1 MFADLGL
8 FDILCLG
15 VALLSCLIGMWRG
28 FAFEVLSLAAWAGAF
43 FAAQWGSVM
52 IEPFWPQQWLAGNAR
67 ARHILALVAIFL
79 LALLLLGLCASA
91 ARSGMKKTGLRPFD
105 RILGM
110 AFGLLRAIL
119 LLWALTVVIWL
130 TPLHNHAWWKQSR
143 MAPLLDGSLRMMA
156 PLLPASL
163 KQWLPPALHGS
174 SLHIFEY

>member
-130 TPLHNHAWWKQSR
+130 TPL
-143 MAPLLDGSLRMMA
+143 LDGSLRMMA

-174 SLHIFEY
+174 SLHISEY

>member
-1 MFADLGL
+1 MG
-8 FDILCLG
+8 
-15 VALLSCLIGMWRG
+15 WR
-28 FAFEVLSLAAWAGAF
+28 F

-52 IEPFWPQQWLAGNAR
+52 IEHSGRNNGLPAMCGGTTHTGPCCDLSAR
-67 ARHILALVAIFL
+67 
-79 LALLLLGLCASA
+79 SA
-91 ARSGMKKTGLRPFD
+91 AVGFVRICRAQRYEKTGLRPFD

-110 AFGLLRAIL
+110 AFGLLQAIL

-174 SLHIFEY
+174 